1 MAASL
6 PVIIMSGYTG
16 ETYPALEALPLGIGY
31 LEKPFSLADLRQR
44 VRESLDEPH
53 R

>member
-1 MAASL
+1 MPPPPAQTTTAHYRIS
-6 PVIIMSGYTG
+6 
-16 ETYPALEALPLGIGY
+16 YPALEALPLGVGY

-44 VRESLDEPH
+44 VRESLDEPV